1 MSQNIILE
9 LIGTAGTCPSIY
21 SSLCYSFF
29 VPCAYVFSV
38 KIIIIISMNI
48 YLYFTKDR

>member
-21 SSLCYSFF
+21 SSSCYSFF
-29 VPCAYVFSV
+29 VPCAYVFSE
-38 KIIIIISMNI
+38 KIIIMSMNI
-48 YLYFTKDR
+48 YLYFMKDR